1 MPLNWCTNFVNSG
14 QTLHASTME
23 SIKTYKIHQEQ
34 QTDGHCQ
41 KKSKEKA
48 KNNGTKNSNNNVE
61 FTTKK
66 NSGNKRCKQKQN
78 SPNYSTYKRIDND
91 AECPSHMGHLILGFN
106 VIKISMVTI
115 SALTVRTL
123 RLPMPI
129 QTRGGTNVSPLDR
142 INATKASIWLKCPI
156 RGLLPTRDENLILKP
171 NQTLTP
177 FLHSKH
183 VAMNHGE
190 VIK

>member
-1 MPLNWCTNFVNSG
+1 MLVPWRVSRHIRYTKSNRQMDIVRRRARKRPRIMAQRTATTMLNSPLRKIVGINAVN
-14 QTLHASTME
+14 
-23 SIKTYKIHQEQ
+23 
-34 QTDGHCQ
+34 
-41 KKSKEKA
+41 KSKTVQIIQPISVLIMMQSA
-48 KNNGTKNSNNNVE
+48 H
-61 FTTKK
+61 
-66 NSGNKRCKQKQN
+66 
-78 SPNYSTYKRIDND
+78 
-91 AECPSHMGHLILGFN
+91 HMGHLILGFN